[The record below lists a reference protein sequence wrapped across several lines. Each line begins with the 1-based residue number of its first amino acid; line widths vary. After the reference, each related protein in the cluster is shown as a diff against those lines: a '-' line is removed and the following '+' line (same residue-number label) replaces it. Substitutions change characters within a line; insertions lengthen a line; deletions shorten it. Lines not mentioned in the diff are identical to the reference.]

1 MKIAV
6 SAESTCDLSKDLI
19 EKYDVKIIPYHVILG
34 EEEYQDDGS
43 LSSQEL
49 FEFVDKNGILPKT
62 AALTVGEYEDY
73 FKNILKDYDA
83 VIHITLSS
91 RITSSVGNCEMAAKN
106 CQNVFVIDSKSL
118 STGFGLLVLSCAEK
132 IKAGLEVKQI
142 VNELLQEVERVQAS
156 FVVNTLKYLH
166 KGGRCSA
173 IALLGANLLKIKP
186 KIALID
192 GKMEVVKKYMGK
204 LDDVLVRYCND
215 LLNDNNPNLNRVFVT
230 YSSRV
235 AATDKIIQIL
245 KDYGFKEVYETQ
257 AGCTICSHCGR
268 DTLGV
273 LFLNREK
280 DAIKG

>member
-118 STGFGLLVLSCAEK
+118 STGIGLLVLSCAEK

-273 LFLNREK
+273 LFLNRK
-280 DAIKG
+280 RCD

>member
-118 STGFGLLVLSCAEK
+118 STGIGLLVLSCAEK